1 MALKQ
6 VLTAP
11 ALEPCWIAGEKKYS
25 SMHSAKV
32 FSRHEINAIDIV
44 ASSERIQKII
54 DSNQDKRESNNALQ
68 TRSRSLV
75 TFRDLTRLTFG
86 ATYILGQQVDTL
98 LDETKHLLDQIMG
111 NEFQVPVGARPQM
124 AYGCRKRKQIIS
136 LCVSKRARI
145 EGPKFL
151 DKQNIQY
158 YRHML
163 AECHLWN
170 AESNAPQ
177 IDEIYQSPTIQMP
190 RTCLSDHKISITHEL
205 TLTEMDQDLMLSD
218 GFGESNQTDLIAL
231 EEFLQPRNSL
241 KCSSADHSLTG
252 LCYKM
257 PRLDGNELDVYQ
269 PNNGAQAVDHR
280 QEIEDVALLP
290 LLPLPIVVQSRK
302 RKRNYRLKER
312 PKRSSEEVE
321 LICENTIRTIF
332 GADYDDALGKEIL
345 APRQSQAPVNDV
357 PEMPTTESAEL
368 PNSQPSIN
376 TGNNNNNNNN
386 AYEHSK
392 SYKNNNIDSHSIMM
406 DLLNIL
412 RNNPDKKSIDANS
425 YVKSFPDRITAAL
438 TFSHLLC
445 LKRDGFIEL
454 SKKPGTLE
462 IDAITLGA
470 ESNKLIED
478 ILK

>member
-1 MALKQ
+1 
-6 VLTAP
+6 
-11 ALEPCWIAGEKKYS
+11 
-25 SMHSAKV
+25 MHSAKV

-302 RKRNYRLKER
+302 RKRNYQHTLR
-312 PKRSSEEVE
+312 PTRPQEQQN
-321 LICENTIRTIF
+321 LI
-332 GADYDDALGKEIL
+332 
-345 APRQSQAPVNDV
+345 
-357 PEMPTTESAEL
+357 
-368 PNSQPSIN
+368 
-376 TGNNNNNNNN
+376 
-386 AYEHSK
+386 
-392 SYKNNNIDSHSIMM
+392 
-406 DLLNIL
+406 
-412 RNNPDKKSIDANS
+412 
-425 YVKSFPDRITAAL
+425 
-438 TFSHLLC
+438 
-445 LKRDGFIEL
+445 
-454 SKKPGTLE
+454 
-462 IDAITLGA
+462 
-470 ESNKLIED
+470 
-478 ILK
+478 